1 MDAAMAH
8 RERKQ
13 LNFSTIVDFSLSKQ
27 GIFFVTLRQQPVT
40 KKMSQAFFFA
50 VSSKISDFANQFL
63 NMVLQCCPTVFGQFA
78 HLDAHFFFRFL
89 EFGRG
94 RGNFFEKTQNKSCYF
109 QNVFNFLAADFSLD
123 AGIFCFSRQFSVCFQ
138 VFYFN
143 RKKEHWVGKPSFL
156 IGWLSNIRRLLTF
169 AENAIKRYALC
180 RKMKIVI
187 RNLIYSV
194 SGFLLL

>member
-1 MDAAMAH
+1 
-8 RERKQ
+8 
-13 LNFSTIVDFSLSKQ
+13 
-27 GIFFVTLRQQPVT
+27 
-40 KKMSQAFFFA
+40 MSQAFFFA
-50 VSSKISDFANQFL
+50 VSSKIGDFANWFL
-63 NMVLQCCPTVFGQFA
+63 DTVLQCCPTILGRFSQ
-78 HLDAHFFFRFL
+78 LNAHFSCRFL

-94 RGNFFEKTQNKSCYF
+94 AFFWEKQNKSCCF
-109 QNVFNFLAADFSLD
+109 QNVFNFPQPISCWLRELFVFPGSFQFVFRFS
-123 AGIFCFSRQFSVCFQ
+123 I
-138 VFYFN
+138 FYFN

-194 SGFLLL
+194 SGFLLLWSCKSQGKFTHKNIKMCVKILNN